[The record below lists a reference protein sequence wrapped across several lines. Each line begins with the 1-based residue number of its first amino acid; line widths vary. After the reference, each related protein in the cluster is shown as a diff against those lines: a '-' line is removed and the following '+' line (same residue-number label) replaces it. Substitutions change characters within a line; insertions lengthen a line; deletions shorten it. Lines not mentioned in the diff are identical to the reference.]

1 MKKSE
6 SITKRQLD
14 LRSLAFTLIELL
26 VVIAIIAILAA
37 MLLPA
42 LAKARMKA
50 QATACL
56 NNLKQIGIAQRIY
69 MGDNS
74 DKMTYA
80 RLTTGRGSDVS
91 FDDLMNDKVGGT
103 YLVDDIT
110 WGNPANGTKRL
121 KTWQCPSDKYPV
133 NHAWAARRSYGM
145 SATYMDSDPT
155 SPTFGARGQNAV
167 PFKDITANHNHGVG
181 LMYALTSGS
190 AWEAGW
196 DKVNDPPTANDGQG
210 GLFFGAA
217 WGDAQTPR
225 NLMSV
230 REGVV
235 LGPSDTIAVTEQI
248 YPENYQGTGGWADVW
263 SADAQFN
270 GFGQAGTWYDMN
282 NTPQL
287 HGKDSFNYLMVDG
300 HVEFMER
307 FKTIG
312 KGNAGDGKGM
322 WSITTK
328 D

>member
-1 MKKSE
+1 MKNYKP
-6 SITKRQLD
+6 TKKWG
-14 LRSLAFTLIELL
+14 LREAAFTLIELL

-50 QATACL
+50 QATSCL
-56 NNLKQIGIAQRIY
+56 NNLKMIGLAQRMY

-74 DKMTYA
+74 DKITYS

-91 FDDLMNDKVGGT
+91 FDDLLNDRMGGN

-110 WGNPANGTKRL
+110 WGNPANGAKRL
-121 KTWQCPSDKYPV
+121 KSFQCPSDKYPV
-133 NHAWAARRSYGM
+133 NHTWAARRSYAM
-145 SATYMDSDPT
+145 SATYMDSDPN
-155 SPTFGARGQNAV
+155 SATFGARGKNTQ
-167 PFKDITANHNHGVG
+167 PFKDINSNHNHGVG
-181 LMYALTSGS
+181 LMYALNSGA

-196 DKVNDPPTANDGQG
+196 DKANDPPTNNDGVG
-210 GLFFGAA
+210 GLYFGAA
-217 WGDAQTPR
+217 WGDSQTPR

-235 LGPSDTIAVTEQI
+235 LDPSGTISITEQI
-248 YPENYQGTGGWADVW
+248 FPENYQGTGGWADVW

-270 GFGQAGTWYDMN
+270 GFNQNGVNYDMN
-282 NTPQL
+282 NSAQH
-287 HGKDSFNYLMVDG
+287 HGKDSFNYLFVDG
-300 HVEFMER
+300 HVDFLER

-322 WSITTK
+322 WSIIST